1 MILMIHL
8 YSDRLMQRPK
18 TVTMDTSHGD
28 SKSEKQIPL
37 LSRMWGHSAESHRSM
52 QMTRSVP
59 LVTGAVWRFRK
70 SSKKVSGKQIKANTH
85 ILKAP
90 EAGQKV
96 IMTASNA
103 KLFFSVFPRSRLKW
117 CTDEPCVIVR
127 CFLCVTPQIQ
137 CLSDLCHTE
146 QETGR
151 LHLCLISYWL
161 RPSSK
166 WHTKPLDNCCPYLN
180 KMTRYAIK
188 GFVIC
193 QLAMSISSQLRQ
205 TFIRVHIYPPFLIG
219 YMIVNNI

>member
-1 MILMIHL
+1 MIHL

-59 LVTGAVWRFRK
+59 LVTGAVWSFRK
-70 SSKKVSGKQIKANTH
+70 SSKKVNGKQIKANTH

-103 KLFFSVFPRSRLKW
+103 KLFFPFFQGQGWNGALMNLVLLLDAF
-117 CTDEPCVIVR
+117 CVSLHKFNACLI
-127 CFLCVTPQIQ
+127 CVT
-137 CLSDLCHTE
+137 
-146 QETGR
+146 
-151 LHLCLISYWL
+151 
-161 RPSSK
+161 
-166 WHTKPLDNCCPYLN
+166 LN
-180 KMTRYAIK
+180 KRQEDSTSVSL
-188 GFVIC
+188 VIDWGP
-193 QLAMSISSQLRQ
+193 LPNDTLNFWTTAA
-205 TFIRVHIYPPFLIG
+205 LIWTKWPDTQ
-219 YMIVNNI
+219 